1 VFSIVRG
8 DDHLILSVNT
18 ENISRMVNQIAKS
31 SIDSSELQKIM
42 TPKNIDI
49 ISFVNDLAIK
59 SKVAPK
65 YVISSDVENYH
76 PHDYIYHQFKY
87 NNGICNIVIKDRYD
101 EVLMGEY
108 TEDCPG
114 TKKLVEYYK
123 NSYDT
128 SQLKV
133 LNKNSMM
140 VRGGGGVYSLIERN
154 VAEFT
159 VYLTWVKINEVL
171 RFVKAKY
178 PESNVDLG
186 SSFEV
191 VERTDGAIFDIVRKL
206 KESKDSS
213 FYMLD
218 GKTGNKIKMS
228 VDSSVPEVH
237 SDLTAEYYHDEFLRN
252 MASYRAGTVD
262 SITGAIKSADERI
275 RRSMSV
281 GIKTGMQLSRSL
293 IKQGWVLEE
302 VNGLDCFVYPN
313 KVYVK
318 AVVGGRTDSGS
329 PKHYTFPEECCD
341 IMYVYDITVPID
353 ASLHGLSDTIL
364 GVKARGFHPHRSSGT
379 STSFGDLDSVTDLN
393 KVCIGDLDGRPIE
406 KIPAL
411 IEALAN
417 AYQPSMIGN
426 TASRCVN
433 TLFGESFGISPS
445 DSNLS
450 KEQKKMLEYVEPF
463 IKNKGILNKIK
474 PVSLKS
480 KTTGDVTETVIPS
493 RVRSGSVFSV

>member
-1 VFSIVRG
+1 MFSIVRG

-18 ENISRMVNQIAKS
+18 ENVSRMIQQITKS
-31 SIDSSELQKIM
+31 SIDSSELQKMM
-42 TPKNIDI
+42 TPKNIDV

-59 SKVAPK
+59 NKAAPK
-65 YVISSDVENYH
+65 YVISSAIEDYH
-76 PHDYIYHQFKY
+76 PNDFIYHQFKY

-123 NSYDT
+123 NAYDT

-140 VRGGGGVYSLIERN
+140 VRSGGGIYSLIERN
-154 VAEFT
+154 IAEFT

-171 RFVKAKY
+171 RFIKAKN

-191 VERTDGAIFDIVRKL
+191 VERADGAIFDIVRKL
-206 KESKDSS
+206 KESKDTS

-218 GKTGNKIKMS
+218 GKTGNKIKMLI
-228 VDSSVPEVH
+228 DSSVPEVH
-237 SDLTAEYYHDEFLRN
+237 SDLTAEYYHEEFLRN

-262 SITGAIKSADERI
+262 SITGAIRSADERI

-281 GIKTGMQLSRSL
+281 GVKTGMQLSRSL
-293 IKQGWVLEE
+293 MKQGWSLEE

-318 AVVGGRTDSGS
+318 AVVGGRDGSGNQ
-329 PKHYTFPEECCD
+329 KRYTFPEECCD
-341 IMYVYDITVPID
+341 IMYIYDITVPID
-353 ASLHGLSDTIL
+353 AFLHGLSDSVL
-364 GVKARGFHPHRSSGT
+364 GVKARGFHPHRSSGA
-379 STSFGDLDSVTDLN
+379 SISFGDLESITDLN
-393 KVCIGDLDGRPIE
+393 KVCIGDLDGKPIE
-406 KIPAL
+406 KLPAL
-411 IEALAN
+411 IEALSN

-426 TASRCVN
+426 TASRCVD
-433 TLFGESFGISPS
+433 TLFGENFGISPG
-445 DSNLS
+445 DSLS
-450 KEQKKMLEYVEPF
+450 KEAKKMLEYVEPF
-463 IKNKGILNKIK
+463 IKNKGVLNKIK
-474 PVSLKS
+474 PVTVKAKPS
-480 KTTGDVTETVIPS
+480 GDATETVIPS